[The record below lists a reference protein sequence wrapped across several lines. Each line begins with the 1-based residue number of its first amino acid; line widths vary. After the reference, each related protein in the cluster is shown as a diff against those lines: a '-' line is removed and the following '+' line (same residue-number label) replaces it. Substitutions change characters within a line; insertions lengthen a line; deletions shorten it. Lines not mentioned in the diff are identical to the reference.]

1 MATQLSKQQQQYLG
15 AGAVLFVVFI
25 GVYVKFFWMPIAQAK
40 AEATAKIEEIEAKIV
55 KAKQQAARLERLQA
69 EIASLNERAA
79 EAEKRLPKTKS
90 VPDILLAISSLA
102 QKNRVVIQSFAPG
115 PQRSQTYFVE
125 LAYPLS
131 VRGSYHNIGRFLAA
145 LSLEERIFNVKDINY
160 PTTDAAGEMVVTFT
174 LLSYQYRGS

>member
-1 MATQLSKQQQQYLG
+1 MAMQLSKQQQQYLG
-15 AGAVLFVVFI
+15 AGAVLFVAFSV
-25 GVYVKFFWMPIAQAK
+25 VYVKFFWLPIAQAK
-40 AEATAKIEEIEAKIV
+40 AEATEKIEQIEAKIV

-102 QKNRVVIQSFAPG
+102 QKNRVIIQSFSPG
-115 PQRSQTYFVE
+115 PQKSQTYFIE

-131 VRGSYHNIGRFLAA
+131 IKGSYHNIGRFLAA
-145 LSLEERIFNVKDINY
+145 VSLEERIFNVKDINY
-160 PTTDAAGEMVVTFT
+160 PSADAAGDMTVTFT
-174 LLSYQYRGS
+174 LLSYQYKG

>member
-1 MATQLSKQQQQYLG
+1 MAIQLTKQQQQYVG
-15 AGAVLFVVFI
+15 AGAVLFLVFI

-40 AEATAKIEEIEAKIV
+40 AEAAAKIEEIEAKIV

-90 VPDILLAISSLA
+90 VPDILLTLSALA
-102 QKNRVVIQSFAPG
+102 QKHRVAIQNFSPG
-115 PQRSQTYFVE
+115 PTKSQTYFVE
-125 LAYPLS
+125 LYYPLS

-145 LSLEERIFNVKDINY
+145 VALEERIFNVKDINY
-160 PTTDAAGEMVVTFT
+160 PSADAVGDMTVTFI
-174 LLSYQYRGS
+174 LLSYQYKG

>member
-1 MATQLSKQQQQYLG
+1 MAMQLSKQQQQYLG
-15 AGAVLFVVFI
+15 AGAVLFIVFSA
-25 GVYVKFFWMPIAQAK
+25 VYVKFFWLPIAAAK
-40 AEATAKIEEIEAKIV
+40 AEATEKIEKIEAQIV

-102 QKNRVVIQSFAPG
+102 QKNRVAIKSFTPG
-115 PQRSQTYFVE
+115 PSKSQQFFIE

-131 VRGSYHNIGRFLAA
+131 VQGSYHNIGRFLAA
-145 LSLEERIFNVKDINY
+145 IGLEERIFNVKDINY
-160 PTTDAAGEMVVTFT
+160 PSADATGEMTVTFT
-174 LLSYQYRGS
+174 LLSYQYKG

>member
-1 MATQLSKQQQQYLG
+1 MAIQLSKQQQQYIG
-15 AGAVLFVVFI
+15 VGAVLFVVFI
-25 GVYVKFFWMPIAQAK
+25 GVYVKFFWLPIAQAK

-102 QKNRVVIQSFAPG
+102 QKNRVVIKSFSQG
-115 PQRSQTYFVE
+115 SQKSQTYFTE

-131 VRGSYHNIGRFLAA
+131 IQGSYHNIGRFLAA
-145 LSLEERIFNVKDINY
+145 LALEERIFNVRDINY
-160 PTTDAAGEMVVTFT
+160 PSANAEGELTVTFM
-174 LLSYQYRGS
+174 LLSYQYKG

>member
-1 MATQLSKQQQQYLG
+1 MAMQLSKQQQQYLG

-25 GVYVKFFWMPIAQAK
+25 GVYVKFFWLPIAQAK
-40 AEATAKIEEIEAKIV
+40 AEATEKIEQIEAKIV

-90 VPDILLAISSLA
+90 VPDILLSISALA

-115 PQRSQTYFVE
+115 PSKSQTYFTE
-125 LAYPLS
+125 LQYPLS
-131 VRGSYHNIGRFLAA
+131 IRGSYHNIGRFLAA
-145 LSLEERIFNVKDINY
+145 VALEERIFNIKDINY
-160 PTTDAAGEMVVTFT
+160 PAADGVGDMTVTFT
-174 LLSYQYRGS
+174 LLSYQYKG